1 MLLVDTQLLLWAA
14 FDPARLSAKAADLLR
29 SREAPL
35 AFSLATLWEVA
46 VKSSLGRPDFSVDT
60 RKLRNALIAEGFTE
74 LPIRAEHVARVTLL
88 PWLHRDPFD
97 RMLVAQAMEE
107 NWTLLTADRALTAY
121 GIFVELI

>member
-14 FDPARLSAKAADLLR
+14 FDPARLSAKAVDLLR

-46 VKSSLGRPDFSVDT
+46 IKSSLGRPDFSVDT
-60 RKLRNALIAEGFTE
+60 RKLRNALVAEGFTE
-74 LPIRAEHVARVTLL
+74 LTIRAEHVARVAAL

-97 RMLVAQAMEE
+97 RMLVAQAKEE

-121 GIFVELI
+121 GGFVELI